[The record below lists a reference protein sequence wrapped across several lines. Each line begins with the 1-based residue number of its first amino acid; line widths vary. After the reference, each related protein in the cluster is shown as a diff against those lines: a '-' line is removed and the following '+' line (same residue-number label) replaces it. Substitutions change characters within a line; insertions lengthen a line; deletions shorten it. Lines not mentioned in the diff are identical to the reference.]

1 MASAPPPHPL
11 KPPDLAAPPLLMNL
25 TQLDSCQESE
35 TRAAAAAA
43 AAATANPLQV
53 TGRKSD
59 PLPSF
64 TRVLP
69 LIAATLSL
77 RMGGEEIKLSM
88 SDPPLRHRALDGA

>member
-1 MASAPPPHPL
+1 MLLL

-43 AAATANPLQV
+43 ANPLQV

-69 LIAATLSL
+69 LSAATLAL
-77 RMGGEEIKLSM
+77 RTGGEELKLSM
-88 SDPPLRHRALDGA
+88 SDPPLRPQVWMVL

>member
-1 MASAPPPHPL
+1 
-11 KPPDLAAPPLLMNL
+11 MNL

-43 AAATANPLQV
+43 AATANPLQE

-69 LIAATLSL
+69 LSAATLGL
-77 RMGGEEIKLSM
+77 RTGGEEIKLSM
-88 SDPPLRHRALDGA
+88 SDPPLRHRVWTVL